1 MDGTSPNEQ
10 LAKEY
15 FKSVTQC
22 ASDWRTYLAVRRAI
36 KESTIDL
43 RAYFEEKGSFRGCK
57 IPGVGQKTYDLLA
70 RIIREG
76 VSTVAAN
83 IVELREEAL
92 RPKPGMPDAGGA
104 ISSDVTATGELHN
117 TIRALEQEQG

>member
-1 MDGTSPNEQ
+1 MDDTSPNEQ

-22 ASDWRTYLAVRRAI
+22 ASDWRSYLAVRRAI

-43 RAYFEEKGSFRGCK
+43 RAYLDKKGSFRGCK
-57 IPGVGQKTYDLLA
+57 IPGIGRKTYDLLT

-76 VSTVAAN
+76 VSTVAAD
-83 IVELREEAL
+83 IVEQREEAL
-92 RPKPGMPDAGGA
+92 RPKPGMPDAGSS
-104 ISSDVTATGELHN
+104 ISTDVTATGELHN
-117 TIRALEQEQG
+117 AIRAMEQDQN